1 MRGGVAGETV
11 GGAAGGE
18 EEEQGKA
25 VTRSNLP
32 TPAPRPLRQPGGAA
46 AGPAS
51 AERAP

>member
-1 MRGGVAGETV
+1 MRGGVAGGR
-11 GGAAGGE
+11 GGQCGGE
-18 EEEQGKA
+18 EEERGKA

-32 TPAPRPLRQPGGAA
+32 APRPRRQPGGAA